1 MHTIGFIPAV
11 RVWLNILKSKNEENN
26 NKIKEK
32 SYDSR
37 KWSKSLS
44 RNLTLI
50 DDLKQIF
57 INCKME
63 HKNKF

>member
-1 MHTIGFIPAV
+1 MGFIPAV

-26 NKIKEK
+26 DKIKEK
-32 SYDSR
+32 SYDNR

-50 DDLKQIF
+50 DDLKQTC